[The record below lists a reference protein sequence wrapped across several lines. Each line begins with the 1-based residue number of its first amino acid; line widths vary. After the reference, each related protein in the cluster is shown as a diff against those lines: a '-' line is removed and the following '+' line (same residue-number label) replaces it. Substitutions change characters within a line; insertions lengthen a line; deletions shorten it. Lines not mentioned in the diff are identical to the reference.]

1 MRTLIGIFRS
11 SATAATAV
19 TQLRMAGFTDDHL
32 LLLTPHSITGLHA
45 GRLPVPHPH
54 GSCGITAGH
63 IVGAISGFAGGA
75 LAGAVAIWLM
85 AEGSLFVTMG
95 TIALASL
102 AGVGVGAAAGDAVQ
116 KTFDPALSYE
126 DLLVY
131 EDAVRH
137 GGDVLLVF
145 PGDGAKIATAQQI
158 FADLGVEGV
167 EDARGHWWHRLQ
179 DDKAAALGMLHEGV
193 TATEVEYLRGF
204 DAALDSRM
212 AELSCEEAITFIHEQ
227 ERAVYQEEAFRRG
240 YERGQTYREK
250 LLRQGRQDAAEPMPP
265 VVH

>member
-11 SATAATAV
+11 LATAEAAI
-19 TQLRMAGFTDDHL
+19 TQLRSAGLSDDHL
-32 LLLTPHSITGLHA
+32 LLLTPKSISDLHA

-54 GSCGITAGH
+54 GSSGLTAGH
-63 IVGAISGFAGGA
+63 VIGAISGFAGGT
-75 LAGAVAIWLM
+75 LAGAVAMWLM
-85 AEGSLFVTMG
+85 AEGGLFVTVG

-102 AGVGVGAAAGDAVQ
+102 AGVGIGAAVGGVVQ
-116 KTFDPALSYE
+116 KTFGPPLSYE
-126 DLLVY
+126 DQLVY
-131 EDAVRH
+131 EDALRH
-137 GGDVLLVF
+137 GGDVLIVF
-145 PGDGAKIATAQQI
+145 PSDEAKAETARQI
-158 FADLGVEGV
+158 FAELGVEGV

-179 DDKAAALGMLHEGV
+179 EDKAAALGMLHEGV

-212 AELSCEEAITFIHEQ
+212 SELSCEETIAFLHEQ

-240 YERGQTYREK
+240 YERGQVYGQK
-250 LLRQGRQDAAEPMPP
+250 LLNQGQRESTEPMTP

>member
-11 SATAATAV
+11 SATAEAAM
-19 TQLRMAGFTDDHL
+19 TQLRAAGFSDDHL
-32 LLLTPHSITGLHA
+32 LLLTPKSISGLHA

-63 IVGAISGFAGGA
+63 IVGAVSGFAGGT
-75 LAGAVAIWLM
+75 LAGAVAMWLM

-102 AGVGVGAAAGDAVQ
+102 AGVGVGAAAGAAVQ
-116 KTFDPALSYE
+116 KMFDPALSYE

-145 PGDGAKIATAQQI
+145 PGDGAKAETAQQV

-179 DDKAAALGMLHEGV
+179 EDKAAALGMLHEGV
-193 TATEVEYLRGF
+193 SATEVEYLRGF
-204 DAALDSRM
+204 DAALDPRM
-212 AELSCEEAITFIHEQ
+212 SAFSCEAAIAFLHEQ

-240 YERGQTYREK
+240 YERGQAYREK
-250 LLRQGRQDAAEPMPP
+250 LLSQGRPDAAEPMTP